1 MSTAAKLVLA
11 FALFVAGLAT
21 GIKYHA
27 GLIAQRDMAQ
37 ANVQRANTI
46 RQRQLNDGA
55 GGEHAAVVAQLSNQ
69 LGNAREKIAML
80 SGRECLDP
88 GTVGVLNAIGS
99 EPVRASTGEPE
110 SAAAAAPAG
119 GGLRFSTDRDAA
131 SAIAT
136 CRARYAEAVSQ
147 LDQILDIEA
156 ARHRS
161 PE

>member
-27 GLIAQRDMAQ
+27 GLIAQRDMA
-37 ANVQRANTI
+37 AASARRADTI
-46 RQRQLNDGA
+46 RQHQYSDGA

-69 LGNAREKIAML
+69 LGNAREKIATL

-88 GTVGVLNAIGS
+88 GTVGVLNAIGG
-99 EPVRASTGEPE
+99 EPVRAAASEPAGTPT
-110 SAAAAAPAG
+110 AASAG
-119 GGLRFSTDRDAA
+119 GGLRFSTDRDTAR
-131 SAIAT
+131 AIAV

-156 ARHRS
+156 ARHGG